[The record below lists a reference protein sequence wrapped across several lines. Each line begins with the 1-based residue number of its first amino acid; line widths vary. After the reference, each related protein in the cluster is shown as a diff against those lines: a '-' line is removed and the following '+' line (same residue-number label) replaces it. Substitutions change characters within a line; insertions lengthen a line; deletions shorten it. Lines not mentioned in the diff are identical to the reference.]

1 LSGGDNQGGYGVVH
15 MVQID
20 HIPNTIK
27 LTKKTPK
34 MDDKREAHKTMISES
49 FGMPLKTS
57 RCHQIPCHP
66 HKDHGGIH
74 IMVEWGTIQE
84 MLNYNM
90 KYSPA
95 MDNHTLL

>member
-1 LSGGDNQGGYGVVH
+1 LSGGDNQGGYGIVH

-49 FGMPLKTS
+49 FGMPLK
-57 RCHQIPCHP
+57 HP
-66 HKDHGGIH
+66 GVIKFLAIHTKTMEAYTLWWNGG
-74 IMVEWGTIQE
+74 
-84 MLNYNM
+84 LF
-90 KYSPA
+90 KKC
-95 MDNHTLL
+95 